1 MALSEAWHI
10 MAGWNLSL
18 HNKKDI
24 TYWLLYK
31 FKMKKLIALNN
42 STNARNY
49 RLECNF
55 GEGLKVVCYHIAK
68 LRNFWSLND
77 SWKFLT
83 VLWVINGLIK

>member
-1 MALSEAWHI
+1 

-18 HNKKDI
+18 HNKRDI

-55 GEGLKVVCYHIAK
+55 GEGLKVVCYLYRKIE
-68 LRNFWSLND
+68 
-77 SWKFLT
+77 KFPEFERQLKISNRA
-83 VLWVINGLIK
+83 VGH